1 MKRLILLAV
10 LVAAPGLLFAQT
22 ENVSYL
28 LELNSSN
35 VPNAIGDNSLGGGQ
49 VQFRVDR
56 NAGGVAT
63 KAYVTYRVNW
73 RFEGQQSVN
82 NLHIHRGV
90 AGTGGRV
97 VIPSG
102 LAPPRMTNP
111 QGAGN
116 FTNVVEIDSADQLAV
131 VEEILADPAGFY
143 VNVHTAANRGGH
155 IRGQLQPRAT
165 SLITQLQADNAAL
178 SAEVDSLQAQVDEVQ
193 DLLARVARRLGLVP

>member
-1 MKRLILLAV
+1 MKRMILLAV

-22 ENVSYL
+22 ENVSFM

-35 VPNAIGDNSLGGGQ
+35 VPNAIGDNSVGGGQ

-56 NAGGVAT
+56 DAGGVAT

-82 NLHIHRGV
+82 NLHIHRSV

-97 VIPSG
+97 VVPSG
-102 LAPPRMTNP
+102 LAAPQMTNP

-116 FTNVVEIDSADQLAV
+116 FTNVVEVDSADQLAV

-143 VNVHTAANRGGH
+143 VNVHTVANRGGH
-155 IRGQLQPRAT
+155 IRGQLNPRGT
-165 SLITQLQADNAAL
+165 SLIRQLQADSAAL
-178 SAEVDSLQAQVDEVQ
+178 SAEVDSLQTQLDDVQ
-193 DLLARVARRLGLVP
+193 DLLGRVARRLGLVP